1 MQKVLLLHDFMLKD
15 EKLKGTKLL
24 VYAFIYSY
32 CQIPESR
39 YIVSW
44 RNAIKFLGISKSSY
58 FDSLQWLIDN
68 EYISPGEFHLIDD
81 SPLTIIENNI
91 NLKKYAD
98 MTSEEMV
105 KIARTKWVK

>member
-1 MQKVLLLHDFMLKD
+1 MQKVLVLHDFMLKD

-44 RNAIKFLGISKSSY
+44 KNAIKFLGISKSSY

-68 EYISPGEFHLIDD
+68 EYISPGEFQLINDM
-81 SPLTIIENNI
+81 PLTVMQDNI
-91 NLKKYAD
+91 NLKKYASMND
-98 MTSEEMV
+98 EEII
-105 KIARTKWVK
+105 KIARTRWVK